1 MKFFVA
7 LLLTA
12 VLGFLGGLWL
22 PWWSLVLAAFI
33 AGWLIPQT
41 ALRSYLSSF
50 LGLFLLWAGLA
61 YWINSGND
69 SILSER
75 VAGLFPGPDTAL
87 FMVIL
92 SGLIAGIVG
101 GFAALTGHYLRA
113 RPRSRS

>member
-12 VLGFLGGLWL
+12 VLAFLAGLWF
-22 PWWSLVLAAFI
+22 PWWSLVLAAFA

-41 ALRSYLSSF
+41 ALRSYLSAF

-75 VAGLFPGPDTAL
+75 VAALFPGPKTGL

-92 SGLIAGIVG
+92 AGLIAGIVG

-113 RPRSRS
+113 RPRNRS